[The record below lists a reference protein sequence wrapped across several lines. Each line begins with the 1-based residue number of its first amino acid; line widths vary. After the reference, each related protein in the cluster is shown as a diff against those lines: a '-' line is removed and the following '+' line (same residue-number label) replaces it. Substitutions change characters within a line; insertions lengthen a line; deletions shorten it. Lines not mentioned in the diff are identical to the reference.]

1 MATDQTRRSLVTL
14 AILFA
19 AVCVLSVVA
28 RGPRVDE
35 DVATLARD
43 PQALQ
48 RALRD
53 CRMRMA
59 PADDPAC
66 RAASEA
72 WRRRFFGNARPPSSN
87 TDAARQSR
95 SQDSQLAQPAPSAAP
110 VESLSAISPSRLTG
124 P

>member
-19 AVCVLSVVA
+19 ALCVLSVVA
-28 RGPRVDE
+28 RGPRVVD
-35 DVATLARD
+35 DVAALLRD

-48 RALRD
+48 QALRD
-53 CRMRMA
+53 CRARVA

-66 RAASEA
+66 KAASEA
-72 WRRRFFGNARPPSSN
+72 WRRRFFGHANPPSI
-87 TDAARQSR
+87 TDAARQPRSR
-95 SQDSQLAQPAPSAAP
+95 DLQLAQPAPAAAP
-110 VESLSAISPSRLTG
+110 RESLSTVNSSRLIG